1 MSNDRDSELTRA
13 FAHVREPLPGDVF
26 TTTLLANIARARRTR
41 AWRRALGIA
50 ALVIAASL
58 QARPIL
64 EKTAAVVRW
73 AADVFPGA
81 ADLLITPW
89 GWALSMLVGAWVLL
103 RTRPARR

>member
-13 FAHVREPLPGDVF
+13 FAQVREPLRGDAF
-26 TTTLLANIARARRTR
+26 TTTLLANIARSRRAG
-41 AWRRALGIA
+41 AWRRTLGIA
-50 ALVIAASL
+50 AIVVAASL
-58 QARPIL
+58 LATPIL
-64 EKTAAVVRW
+64 DKTATVVRW

-89 GWALSMLVGAWVLL
+89 GWALSMLIGAWVLF